1 MRPNPKETRPTS
13 PLTAQQARK
22 VADRYMQG
30 LTSVAEEQALAQF
43 LKTPAGADA
52 EFDALRAVFAYLDMG
67 RLMHAKVSA
76 SSQGTSAKVA
86 DTKGTPQRTQ
96 DVLSKSQSA
105 SHKSQGA
112 SYKPLSTSHKP
123 QGTSHKPQGTRRLIL
138 SPRLLKSAAAIAAL
152 IVGGWMCWEFLPALQ
167 QRSLDTENMAI
178 AYVGGKPITDAA
190 TVDRMLQESLQMMSE
205 SEEVDIVQEQ
215 LNDMFIH

>member
-1 MRPNPKETRPTS
+1 MKPNPKEPRPTP
-13 PLTAQQARK
+13 PLTAQQARE

-52 EFDALRAVFAYLDMG
+52 EFDALHAVFVYLDMG
-67 RLMHAKVSA
+67 RLMHAKA
-76 SSQGTSAKVA
+76 STPVQTTSAKVA
-86 DTKGTPQRTQ
+86 DTKSTPQRTQ
-96 DVLSKSQSA
+96 HILSQS
-105 SHKSQGA
+105 QDA
-112 SYKPLSTSHKP
+112 SYKP
-123 QGTSHKPQGTRRLIL
+123 QAARRLIL

-167 QRSLDTENMAI
+167 QRSLDAENMAI

-215 LNDMFIH
+215 LSDMFNTLDEEE

>member
-1 MRPNPKETRPTS
+1 MRPNPKEPRPTT

-67 RLMHAKVSA
+67 RLMHAKA
-76 SSQGTSAKVA
+76 STPAQTTFAKVA
-86 DTKGTPQRTQ
+86 DTKSTPQRTQ
-96 DVLSKSQSA
+96 DVLSQSQSA
-105 SHKSQGA
+105 SHK
-112 SYKPLSTSHKP
+112 PLSASHKP
-123 QGTSHKPQGTRRLIL
+123 QAARHLTL

-152 IVGGWMCWEFLPALQ
+152 VVGGWMCWEFLPTLQ

-190 TVDRMLQESLQMMSE
+190 TVDRMLQESLQMVSE

-215 LNDMFIH
+215 LSDMFNTLDEEE

>member
-1 MRPNPKETRPTS
+1 
-13 PLTAQQARK
+13 
-22 VADRYMQG
+22 MQG

-43 LKTPAGADA
+43 LKTSTGADA

-67 RLMHAKVSA
+67 RLMHAKVSTPA
-76 SSQGTSAKVA
+76 QTTSAKVA
-86 DTKGTPQRTQ
+86 DTKSTPQRTQ
-96 DVLSKSQSA
+96 HILSKSQSA
-105 SHKSQGA
+105 SYKS
-112 SYKPLSTSHKP
+112 
-123 QGTSHKPQGTRRLIL
+123 QGTSHKPQAARRLTL
-138 SPRLLKSAAAIAAL
+138 SPRLLKSAAAITAL

-167 QRSLDTENMAI
+167 QRSLDAENMAI

-215 LNDMFIH
+215 LSDMFNTLDEEE

>member
-1 MRPNPKETRPTS
+1 MRPDSKYIKPTNT
-13 PLTAQQARK
+13 LTAQQARK

-67 RLMHAKVSA
+67 RLMHAKA
-76 SSQGTSAKVA
+76 STPVQTTSAKVA
-86 DTKGTPQRTQ
+86 DTKSTPQRTQ
-96 DVLSKSQSA
+96 DVLSQ
-105 SHKSQGA
+105 SQGA
-112 SYKPLSTSHKP
+112 SYKPQAAH
-123 QGTSHKPQGTRRLIL
+123 RLTL

-167 QRSLDTENMAI
+167 QRSLDAENMAI

-190 TVDRMLQESLQMMSE
+190 TVDRMLLESLQMMSE

-215 LNDMFIH
+215 LNDMFNTLDEEE

>member
-1 MRPNPKETRPTS
+1 MKPNPQETRPTP

-67 RLMHAKVSA
+67 RLMHAKA
-76 SSQGTSAKVA
+76 STPSQGTSAKVA
-86 DTKGTPQRTQ
+86 DTKSTPQRTQ
-96 DVLSKSQSA
+96 DVLSKSQ
-105 SHKSQGA
+105 
-112 SYKPLSTSHKP
+112 
-123 QGTSHKPQGTRRLIL
+123 GTSHKPQGTRRLTL

-167 QRSLDTENMAI
+167 QQALGSENIAI

-215 LNDMFIH
+215 LSDMFNTLDEEE

>member
-1 MRPNPKETRPTS
+1 MIPNPKETRPTP
-13 PLTAQQARK
+13 PLTVQQARK

-67 RLMHAKVSA
+67 RLMHAKA
-76 SSQGTSAKVA
+76 STPVQTTSAKVA
-86 DTKGTPQRTQ
+86 DPKSTPQRSQ
-96 DVLSKSQSA
+96 NVLSQ
-105 SHKSQGA
+105 SQGA
-112 SYKPLSTSHKP
+112 SHKP
-123 QGTSHKPQGTRRLIL
+123 QAARHLTL
-138 SPRLLKSAAAIAAL
+138 SPLLLKSAAASAAL
-152 IVGGWMCWEFLPALQ
+152 IVGGWMWWEILPALQ
-167 QRSLDTENMAI
+167 QRSLDAENMAI

-215 LNDMFIH
+215 LSDMFNTLDEEE

>member
-1 MRPNPKETRPTS
+1 MRPNPKETRPTP
-13 PLTAQQARK
+13 PLTAQQARE

-67 RLMHAKVSA
+67 RLMHVKVSTPT
-76 SSQGTSAKVA
+76 QTTSAKVA

-96 DVLSKSQSA
+96 HTLSQ
-105 SHKSQGA
+105 SQGA
-112 SYKPLSTSHKP
+112 SYKPQTAH
-123 QGTSHKPQGTRRLIL
+123 RLTL

-167 QRSLDTENMAI
+167 QRSLDAENMAI
-178 AYVGGKPITDAA
+178 AYVVGKPITDAA
-190 TVDRMLQESLQMMSE
+190 TVDRMMWESLQMMNE

-215 LNDMFIH
+215 LNDMFNTLDEEE

>member
-1 MRPNPKETRPTS
+1 MKPNPQDTRPIP

-67 RLMHAKVSA
+67 RLMHAKA
-76 SSQGTSAKVA
+76 STPVQTTSAKVA
-86 DTKGTPQRTQ
+86 DTKSTPQRTQ

-105 SHKSQGA
+105 SHKS
-112 SYKPLSTSHKP
+112 

-167 QRSLDTENMAI
+167 QRSMDAENMAI
-178 AYVGGKPITDAA
+178 AYVGGKPITDAT

-215 LNDMFIH
+215 LSDMFNTLAEEE

>member
-1 MRPNPKETRPTS
+1 MKPNPQDTRPTP

-30 LTSVAEEQALAQF
+30 LTSVAEEQALAHF
-43 LKTPAGADA
+43 LKTPAGANA

-67 RLMHAKVSA
+67 RLMHAKA
-76 SSQGTSAKVA
+76 STPPQTTSAKVA
-86 DTKGTPQRTQ
+86 DTKSAPQRTQ
-96 DVLSKSQSA
+96 DVLSQ
-105 SHKSQGA
+105 SQGA
-112 SYKPLSTSHKP
+112 SHKPLSASYKS
-123 QGTSHKPQGTRRLIL
+123 QGTSHKPQAARRLTL

-152 IVGGWMCWEFLPALQ
+152 IVGGWMCWEFLPTLQ
-167 QRSLDTENMAI
+167 QQVLGSENMAI

-190 TVDRMLQESLQMMSE
+190 TVDRMMQESLQMMSE

-215 LNDMFIH
+215 LSDMFNTLDEEE

>member
-1 MRPNPKETRPTS
+1 MRPNPKETRPTP

-43 LKTPAGADA
+43 LNTPAGADA

-67 RLMHAKVSA
+67 RLVHAKVSA
-76 SSQGTSAKVA
+76 SSQTTSAKVA
-86 DTKGTPQRTQ
+86 DTKSTPERTQ

-112 SYKPLSTSHKP
+112 TYKP
-123 QGTSHKPQGTRRLIL
+123 QGASHNPQATRRLTL

-152 IVGGWMCWEFLPALQ
+152 VVGGWMCWEFLPALQ
-167 QRSLDTENMAI
+167 QQALGSENIAI
-178 AYVGGKPITDAA
+178 AYVGGKPITDVA
-190 TVDRMLQESLQMMSE
+190 TVDRMMQESLQMMSE

-215 LNDMFIH
+215 LSDMFNTLDEEE

>member
-1 MRPNPKETRPTS
+1 MKPNPQDTRPTP

-67 RLMHAKVSA
+67 RLMHAKA
-76 SSQGTSAKVA
+76 STPVQTTSAKVA
-86 DTKGTPQRTQ
+86 DTKSTPQRTQ
-96 DVLSKSQSA
+96 DVLSQSQSA
-105 SHKSQGA
+105 SHK
-112 SYKPLSTSHKP
+112 PLSASHKP
-123 QGTSHKPQGTRRLIL
+123 QAARHLTL

-152 IVGGWMCWEFLPALQ
+152 VVGGWMCWEFLPTLQ

-190 TVDRMLQESLQMMSE
+190 TVDRMLQESLQMVSE

-215 LNDMFIH
+215 LSDMFNTLDEEE

>member
-1 MRPNPKETRPTS
+1 MRPNPKETRPMP

-22 VADRYMQG
+22 VADRYIQG
-30 LTSVAEEQALAQF
+30 LTLVAEEQALAQF
-43 LKTPAGADA
+43 LKTPAGTDA

-67 RLMHAKVSA
+67 RLMHAKA
-76 SSQGTSAKVA
+76 STPVHTTSAKVA
-86 DTKGTPQRTQ
+86 DTKSTPQRTQ

-112 SYKPLSTSHKP
+112 SYKALSASHKS
-123 QGTSHKPQGTRRLIL
+123 QATRRLTL

-152 IVGGWMCWEFLPALQ
+152 IVGGWMCWEFLPVLQ
-167 QRSLDTENMAI
+167 QRSLDAENMAI

-190 TVDRMLQESLQMMSE
+190 TVDRMMWESLQMMNE

-215 LNDMFIH
+215 LNDMFNTLDEEE

>member
-1 MRPNPKETRPTS
+1 MRPNPQDTRPTP

-67 RLMHAKVSA
+67 RLMHAKA
-76 SSQGTSAKVA
+76 STPAQTTFAKVA
-86 DTKGTPQRTQ
+86 DTKSTPQRTQ
-96 DVLSKSQSA
+96 DVLAQSQSA
-105 SHKSQGA
+105 SHKLQGA
-112 SYKPLSTSHKP
+112 SYKP
-123 QGTSHKPQGTRRLIL
+123 QGASYKPQGTRHLTL
-138 SPRLLKSAAAIAAL
+138 SLRLLKSAAAIAAL

-167 QRSLDTENMAI
+167 PRSLDAENMAI

-215 LNDMFIH
+215 LNDMFNTLDEEE

>member
-1 MRPNPKETRPTS
+1 MKPNPQDTRPTT

-30 LTSVAEEQALAQF
+30 LTSVAEEQALAHF

-67 RLMHAKVSA
+67 RLVHAKA
-76 SSQGTSAKVA
+76 STPTQATFAKVA
-86 DTKGTPQRTQ
+86 DTKSTPQRTQ

-105 SHKSQGA
+105 SNKSQGA
-112 SYKPLSTSHKP
+112 TYKP
-123 QGTSHKPQGTRRLIL
+123 QGASYKPQGTRRLTL

-152 IVGGWMCWEFLPALQ
+152 VVGGWMCWEFLPALQ
-167 QRSLDTENMAI
+167 PRSLDAENMAI

-215 LNDMFIH
+215 LSDMFNTLDEEE

>member
-1 MRPNPKETRPTS
+1 MRPDSKYIKPTS
-13 PLTAQQARK
+13 PLTAQQARE

-67 RLMHAKVSA
+67 RLMHAKA
-76 SSQGTSAKVA
+76 STPAQTTSAKVA
-86 DTKGTPQRTQ
+86 DTKRTPQRTQ
-96 DVLSKSQSA
+96 DVLSQ
-105 SHKSQGA
+105 SQGA
-112 SYKPLSTSHKP
+112 SYKP
-123 QGTSHKPQGTRRLIL
+123 QAARRLTL
-138 SPRLLKSAAAIAAL
+138 SPRLLRSAAAIAAL

-167 QRSLDTENMAI
+167 QQALGSENIAI

-215 LNDMFIH
+215 LSDMFNTLAEEE

>member
-1 MRPNPKETRPTS
+1 MRPNPKEPRPTT

-67 RLMHAKVSA
+67 RLMHAKA
-76 SSQGTSAKVA
+76 STPVQTTSAKVA
-86 DTKGTPQRTQ
+86 DTKSTPQRTQ
-96 DVLSKSQSA
+96 HILSQS
-105 SHKSQGA
+105 
-112 SYKPLSTSHKP
+112 
-123 QGTSHKPQGTRRLIL
+123 QGTSHKPQATRRLTL

-152 IVGGWMCWEFLPALQ
+152 IVGGWMCWEFLPTLQ
-167 QRSLDTENMAI
+167 QQALGSENMAI

-190 TVDRMLQESLQMMSE
+190 TVDRMMQESLQMVSE

-215 LNDMFIH
+215 LSDMFNTLAEEE

>member
-1 MRPNPKETRPTS
+1 MKPNPQDTRPTP

-86 DTKGTPQRTQ
+86 STQGTPQGTQ
-96 DVLSKSQSA
+96 HILSQ
-105 SHKSQGA
+105 SQGA
-112 SYKPLSTSHKP
+112 SQKP
-123 QGTSHKPQGTRRLIL
+123 QGARRLTL

-167 QRSLDTENMAI
+167 QQALGSENIAI

-205 SEEVDIVQEQ
+205 SDEVDIVQEQ
-215 LNDMFIH
+215 LSDMFNTLDEEE

>member
-1 MRPNPKETRPTS
+1 MKPNPQDTQPMP

-30 LTSVAEEQALAQF
+30 VTSVAEEQALAQF

-67 RLMHAKVSA
+67 RLMHAKVSTPT
-76 SSQGTSAKVA
+76 QTTSAKVG
-86 DTKGTPQRTQ
+86 DTKSTPQRTQ
-96 DVLSKSQSA
+96 DVLSKSQGA
-105 SHKSQGA
+105 SHKPLSA
-112 SYKPLSTSHKP
+112 SYKLQDTSYKP
-123 QGTSHKPQGTRRLIL
+123 QAARRLTL

-152 IVGGWMCWEFLPALQ
+152 VVGGWMCWEFLPALQ
-167 QRSLDTENMAI
+167 QRFLDAENMAI
-178 AYVGGKPITDAA
+178 AYVGGNPITDAA
-190 TVDRMLQESLQMMSE
+190 TVDRMLQESLQMVSE

-215 LNDMFIH
+215 LSDMFNTLDEEE

>member
-1 MRPNPKETRPTS
+1 MRPNPKETRPTP

-30 LTSVAEEQALAQF
+30 LTSVAEEQALTQF

-67 RLMHAKVSA
+67 RLMHAKVSTPT
-76 SSQGTSAKVA
+76 QTTSAKVA
-86 DTKGTPQRTQ
+86 DTKGIPQRTR
-96 DVLSKSQSA
+96 DVLSKSQR
-105 SHKSQGA
+105 A
-112 SYKPLSTSHKP
+112 SYKP
-123 QGTSHKPQGTRRLIL
+123 QGTSHKPQGTRHLTL
-138 SPRLLKSAAAIAAL
+138 SPRLLKSAAAITAL
-152 IVGGWMCWEFLPALQ
+152 IVGGWMCWEFLPVLQ
-167 QRSLDTENMAI
+167 QRSLDAENMAI

-190 TVDRMLQESLQMMSE
+190 KVDRMMWESLQMMSE

-215 LNDMFIH
+215 LSDMFNTLDEEE

>member
-1 MRPNPKETRPTS
+1 MRPNPKETRPMP

-43 LKTPAGADA
+43 LKTQAGADA

-67 RLMHAKVSA
+67 RLMHAKA
-76 SSQGTSAKVA
+76 STPVHTTSAKVA

-96 DVLSKSQSA
+96 DVLSKSQ
-105 SHKSQGA
+105 GT
-112 SYKPLSTSHKP
+112 SYKPQAARHLT
-123 QGTSHKPQGTRRLIL
+123 L

-152 IVGGWMCWEFLPALQ
+152 VVGGWMCWEFLPALQ
-167 QRSLDTENMAI
+167 QRSLDAENMAI

-215 LNDMFIH
+215 LSDMFNTLDEEV

>member
-1 MRPNPKETRPTS
+1 
-13 PLTAQQARK
+13 LTAQQARK

-67 RLMHAKVSA
+67 RLMHAKVSMPV
-76 SSQGTSAKVA
+76 QTTSVKVA
-86 DTKGTPQRTQ
+86 DTKGTPQRAQ
-96 DVLSKSQSA
+96 DVLSKSQ
-105 SHKSQGA
+105 
-112 SYKPLSTSHKP
+112 
-123 QGTSHKPQGTRRLIL
+123 GTSHKPQAAHRLIL

-152 IVGGWMCWEFLPALQ
+152 VVGGWMCWEFLPALQ

-215 LNDMFIH
+215 LSDMFNTLDEEE

>member
-1 MRPNPKETRPTS
+1 MRPDSKYIKPTS

-86 DTKGTPQRTQ
+86 DTKSTPQRTQ

-105 SHKSQGA
+105 SHK
-112 SYKPLSTSHKP
+112 P
-123 QGTSHKPQGTRRLIL
+123 QSTRRLTL
-138 SPRLLKSAAAIAAL
+138 SPRLLRSAAAIAAL

-167 QRSLDTENMAI
+167 QRSLDAENMAI

-215 LNDMFIH
+215 LNDMFNTLDEEE

>member
-1 MRPNPKETRPTS
+1 MRPNPKDTRPTT

-67 RLMHAKVSA
+67 RLMHAKA
-76 SSQGTSAKVA
+76 STPTQTTSAKVA

-96 DVLSKSQSA
+96 HTLSQ
-105 SHKSQGA
+105 SQGA
-112 SYKPLSTSHKP
+112 
-123 QGTSHKPQGTRRLIL
+123 SHKPQGTRHLTL

-167 QRSLDTENMAI
+167 PRSLDTENMAI

-215 LNDMFIH
+215 LSDMFNTLDEEE

>member
-1 MRPNPKETRPTS
+1 
-13 PLTAQQARK
+13 
-22 VADRYMQG
+22 MQG

-52 EFDALRAVFAYLDMG
+52 NFDALRAVFAYLDMG
-67 RLMHAKVSA
+67 RLMHAKA
-76 SSQGTSAKVA
+76 STPVHTTSAKVA
-86 DTKGTPQRTQ
+86 STQGTPQGTQ
-96 DVLSKSQSA
+96 HILSQS
-105 SHKSQGA
+105 
-112 SYKPLSTSHKP
+112 
-123 QGTSHKPQGTRRLIL
+123 QGTSHKPQGARRLTL

-152 IVGGWMCWEFLPALQ
+152 IVGGWMCWEILPALQ
-167 QRSLDTENMAI
+167 QRSLDAENMAI

-215 LNDMFIH
+215 LSDMFNTLAEEE

>member
-1 MRPNPKETRPTS
+1 MKPNPQDTRPTP

-67 RLMHAKVSA
+67 RLMHAKA
-76 SSQGTSAKVA
+76 STPVQTTSAKVA
-86 DTKGTPQRTQ
+86 DTKSTPQRTQ
-96 DVLSKSQSA
+96 DVLSKLQSA
-105 SHKSQGA
+105 SHKSQA
-112 SYKPLSTSHKP
+112 AH
-123 QGTSHKPQGTRRLIL
+123 RLIL

-152 IVGGWMCWEFLPALQ
+152 VVGGWMCWEFLPALQ
-167 QRSLDTENMAI
+167 QRSLDAENMAI

-190 TVDRMLQESLQMMSE
+190 TVDRMLQESLQMVSE

-215 LNDMFIH
+215 LSDMFNTLDEEE

>member
-1 MRPNPKETRPTS
+1 MRPNPKETRPTL
-13 PLTAQQARK
+13 PLTAQQARE

-67 RLMHAKVSA
+67 RLMHAKA
-76 SSQGTSAKVA
+76 STPTQTTSAKVA
-86 DTKGTPQRTQ
+86 DTKGTPQRTPNI
-96 DVLSKSQSA
+96 LSKPQST
-105 SHKSQGA
+105 H
-112 SYKPLSTSHKP
+112 
-123 QGTSHKPQGTRRLIL
+123 RLTL

-167 QRSLDTENMAI
+167 QRSLDAENMAI

-190 TVDRMLQESLQMMSE
+190 TVDRMMWESLQMMNE

-215 LNDMFIH
+215 LNDMFNTLDEEE

>member
-1 MRPNPKETRPTS
+1 
-13 PLTAQQARK
+13 LTAQQARK

-30 LTSVAEEQALAQF
+30 LTSVAEEQALAQ
-43 LKTPAGADA
+43 LLNTPAGADA

-67 RLMHAKVSA
+67 RLMHAKVSTPT
-76 SSQGTSAKVA
+76 QTTFAKVA
-86 DTKGTPQRTQ
+86 DTKSTPQRTQ
-96 DVLSKSQSA
+96 DVLSKSQGA

-112 SYKPLSTSHKP
+112 SYKALSTSHKP
-123 QGTSHKPQGTRRLIL
+123 QGTRHLTL

-167 QRSLDTENMAI
+167 QRSLDAENMAI

-190 TVDRMLQESLQMMSE
+190 TVDRMLQESLQMVSE

-215 LNDMFIH
+215 LSDMFNTLDEEE

>member
-1 MRPNPKETRPTS
+1 MRPNPKETRPTP

-67 RLMHAKVSA
+67 RLMHAKA
-76 SSQGTSAKVA
+76 STPVQTTSAKVA
-86 DTKGTPQRTQ
+86 DTKSIPQRTL

-105 SHKSQGA
+105 SYKS
-112 SYKPLSTSHKP
+112 
-123 QGTSHKPQGTRRLIL
+123 QGTSHKPQGTRHLTL

-152 IVGGWMCWEFLPALQ
+152 VVGGWMCWEFLPALQ

-190 TVDRMLQESLQMMSE
+190 TVDRMLQESLQMMNE

-215 LNDMFIH
+215 LSDMFNTLDEEE

>member
-1 MRPNPKETRPTS
+1 MRPNPKEPRPTT

-67 RLMHAKVSA
+67 RLMHAKA
-76 SSQGTSAKVA
+76 STPAQTTFAKVA
-86 DTKGTPQRTQ
+86 DTKSIPQRTQ
-96 DVLSKSQSA
+96 DVLSKSQ
-105 SHKSQGA
+105 GA
-112 SYKPLSTSHKP
+112 SYKPLSASYKSQGASHKP
-123 QGTSHKPQGTRRLIL
+123 QAARHLTL

-167 QRSLDTENMAI
+167 QQALGSENIAI

-215 LNDMFIH
+215 LSDMFNTLDEEE

>member
-1 MRPNPKETRPTS
+1 MRPNPQDTRPTTS
-13 PLTAQQARK
+13 LTAQQARK

-67 RLMHAKVSA
+67 RLMHAKVSTPT
-76 SSQGTSAKVA
+76 QTTSAKVA

-96 DVLSKSQSA
+96 NILSK
-105 SHKSQGA
+105 
-112 SYKPLSTSHKP
+112 P
-123 QGTSHKPQGTRRLIL
+123 QRTHRLTL

-167 QRSLDTENMAI
+167 QRSLDAENMAI

-190 TVDRMLQESLQMMSE
+190 TVDRMMRESLQMMSE

-215 LNDMFIH
+215 LSDMFNTLDEEE

>member
-1 MRPNPKETRPTS
+1 MRPNPKEPRPTL
-13 PLTAQQARK
+13 PLTAQQARE

-67 RLMHAKVSA
+67 RLMHAKVSTPT
-76 SSQGTSAKVA
+76 QTTSAKVA

-96 DVLSKSQSA
+96 HTLSQ
-105 SHKSQGA
+105 SQGA
-112 SYKPLSTSHKP
+112 SHKP
-123 QGTSHKPQGTRRLIL
+123 QAAHRLTL

-167 QRSLDTENMAI
+167 QRSLDAENMAI

-215 LNDMFIH
+215 LSDMFNTLAEEE

>member
-1 MRPNPKETRPTS
+1 
-13 PLTAQQARK
+13 LTAQQARK

-86 DTKGTPQRTQ
+86 DTKSTPQRTQ
-96 DVLSKSQSA
+96 DVLSKSQGA
-105 SHKSQGA
+105 SHKPLSA
-112 SYKPLSTSHKP
+112 SYKSQGTLHKP
-123 QGTSHKPQGTRRLIL
+123 QGIRRLTL

-215 LNDMFIH
+215 LSDMFNTLDEEE